1 MLKLIFS
8 CGAFAI
14 TSKALQIIFAVDI
27 PLSTTAIVL
36 AGVAVSRIV
45 EECF

>member
-14 TSKALQIIFAVDI
+14 TTEALRIIFAVDI
-27 PLSTTAIVL
+27 SLSAAAIVL
-36 AGVAVSRIV
+36 TGVVVSRIV

>member
-8 CGAFAI
+8 CGAYAI
-14 TSKALQIIFAVDI
+14 TTMALQIIFAVDI
-27 PLSTTAIVL
+27 PFSATAIIL
-36 AGVAVSRIV
+36 AGVFVSRIV